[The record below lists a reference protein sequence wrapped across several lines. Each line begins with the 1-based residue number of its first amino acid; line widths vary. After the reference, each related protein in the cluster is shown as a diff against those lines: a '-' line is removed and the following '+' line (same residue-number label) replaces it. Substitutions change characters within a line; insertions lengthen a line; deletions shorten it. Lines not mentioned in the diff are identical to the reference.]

1 MRDFAEKEPRV
12 KQKNRVMGWVLA
24 AGGAALF
31 SQWAQASSDM
41 GSCPWSAKGCL
52 ISSPPVLDIGNDTR
66 DNLLRLLGEKKA
78 FVLPVLPDS
87 IDVVHSRNYY
97 FAPHLSEWYDHMQDE
112 AAQATSVAELPL
124 YMQARQI
131 GVNDAL
137 LDSFRQQNDGLE
149 DRHVSNTLGSVEQF
163 YRAILADTSL
173 TPEQRQSLALARLKV
188 NGSAEA
194 QAEIAALALPEN
206 STAALFQHYLLAA
219 NQFYAGDYPA
229 AAATFTTLG
238 DSQQPWLAET
248 AAYMLMRTS
257 LNRSSANAS
266 GMYGDFDVKN
276 IDKTAATEAL
286 NQAQAYL
293 QKWPEGPYAES
304 ARGMLRRIN
313 WYLEGWDS
321 LAQESEQAL
330 KQAGSVEALTSLVA
344 EIDDKLLSKDLTRN
358 DAWFLSAPD
367 APLLTFTQTLR
378 LMRSSEC
385 DGKTP
390 CVDQAYLEQ
399 IKPIFDNGQQLP
411 LWRYLT
417 LLLAE
422 QKQDYAT
429 VLGAIKPAESLPD
442 HDILAFS
449 NQVLYGD
456 VLMDQKNWD
465 AARQHWLHLLTLT
478 KDKEQ
483 QQMLQALLAATL
495 VSSGH
500 PEQIFAAGSEVTNL
514 RYRSLV
520 LKKLATPD
528 LLRQQV
534 KEGTSSEEKTIA
546 LHTLLVKDLIAG
558 RYGEWLQDKTL
569 ASHIAQP
576 LVDNSFSDVD
586 LTVFNWTGE
595 KAEPGYHCASLE
607 QTVNTLNARSD
618 DAHALNCLGEFF
630 RTTQA
635 KVDSWP
641 EQDGTLALGAV
652 VGEGSGGAPDRQ
664 TYYMQ
669 VMQNPRAEPED
680 KSFALYRAVMCY
692 APSGYNDC
700 GGKEVEPA
708 VRKAWF
714 NQLKA
719 DYRGGPWAQRLKYYW

>member
-1 MRDFAEKEPRV
+1 M
-12 KQKNRVMGWVLA
+12 KQKNRVMGLMLA

-31 SQWAQASSDM
+31 SQSAIASSDM
-41 GSCPWSAKGCL
+41 GNCPWSAAGCL

-66 DNLLRLLGEKKA
+66 DNLIRLLGEKKA
-78 FVLPVLPDS
+78 FALPVLPDS
-87 IDVVHSRNYY
+87 VDAVHSRDYY
-97 FAPHLSEWYDHMQDE
+97 FAPHISEWYAHLQDE
-112 AAQATSVAELPL
+112 TPETASVADLPL
-124 YMQARQI
+124 TMQAGQI
-131 GVNDAL
+131 GVDDAL
-137 LDSFRQQNDGLE
+137 LDTFRQQSRGLE
-149 DRHVSNTLGSVEQF
+149 DRHVSNSLASVEQF
-163 YRAILADTSL
+163 YRALLAETAL
-173 TPEQRQSLALARLKV
+173 TAEQRRSLATTRLKV

-194 QAEIAALALPEN
+194 QAEIAALAFPEN
-206 STAALFQHYLLAA
+206 SAAAQFQHYLLAA

-229 AAATFTTLG
+229 AAAAFAALG
-238 DSQQPWLAET
+238 GSQQPWLAET
-248 AAYMLMRTS
+248 AAYMLMRTD

-276 IDKTAATEAL
+276 IDKAAATEARQ
-286 NQAQAYL
+286 QAQAYL
-293 QKWPEGPYAES
+293 QKWPEGLYASS

-313 WYLEGWDS
+313 WYLEDWDP
-321 LAQESEQAL
+321 LAQQAEQAL
-330 KQAGSVEALTSLVA
+330 KQAGSVGELTSLIA
-344 EIDDKLLSKDLTRN
+344 ETDDKLLSKDLTRN
-358 DAWFLSAPD
+358 EAWFLSAPD
-367 APLLTFTQTLR
+367 APLLTFIQTLR
-378 LMRSSEC
+378 LMRSTEC

-390 CVDQAYLEQ
+390 CVDSPYLEQ
-399 IKPIFDNGQQLP
+399 IKPIFEKGQQLP
-411 LWRYLT
+411 LWQYLT

-429 VLGAIKPAESLPD
+429 VLGAIKPAASLPE
-442 HDILAFS
+442 HDILTFS

-483 QQMLQALLAATL
+483 QQMLQAMLAATL
-495 VSSGH
+495 VSSG
-500 PEQIFAAGSEVTNL
+500 QTGKIFASDSQVTNL

-534 KEGTSSEEKTIA
+534 KEGSGNEEKTIA

-558 RYGEWLQDKTL
+558 RYGHWLQDKTL
-569 ASHIAQP
+569 ANHIAQP
-576 LVDNSFSDVD
+576 VVDSAFADVD
-586 LTVFNWTGE
+586 LTVFDWAGD
-595 KAEPGYHCASLE
+595 KAEPGYRCASLE
-607 QTVNTLNARSD
+607 QTVNTLNARAD

-630 RTTQA
+630 RTTRV

-641 EQDGTLALGAV
+641 EDDGNLALGAV
-652 VGEGSGGAPDRQ
+652 VGDGSDGAPNRQ
-664 TYYMQ
+664 AYYTQ
-669 VMQNPRAEPED
+669 VIQDPRAEPED

-708 VRKAWF
+708 VRKGWF
-714 NQLKA
+714 NRLKA

>member
-1 MRDFAEKEPRV
+1 MRDFAGKEPIV
-12 KQKNRVMGWVLA
+12 KHNKVLGWMLA
-24 AGGAALF
+24 AGSVGLF

-78 FVLPVLPDS
+78 FPLPVLPES

-112 AAQATSVAELPL
+112 AAQDASVAELPL
-124 YMQARQI
+124 AMQVRQI
-131 GVNDAL
+131 GVDDAL
-137 LDSFRQQNDGLE
+137 LDGFRQQNDGLE
-149 DRHVSNTLGSVEQF
+149 DRHVSNTLDSVEQF
-163 YRAILADTSL
+163 YRALLAETSL

-194 QAEIAALALPEN
+194 QAAIAALNYPEN
-206 STAALFQHYLLAA
+206 TVAGQFQHYLLAA
-219 NQFYAGDYPA
+219 NQFYAGDYA
-229 AAATFTTLG
+229 AAATAFTALSTG
-238 DSQQPWLAET
+238 QQPWLAET
-248 AAYMLMRTS
+248 AAYMLMRTG

-276 IDKTAATEAL
+276 IDKAAATEAL

-293 QKWPEGPYAES
+293 QKWPDGLYAES

-330 KQAGSVEALTSLVA
+330 KQAGSVESLISLIA
-344 EIDDKLLSKDLTRN
+344 EVDDKLLSKDLTRN
-358 DAWFLSAPD
+358 EAYFLNAPD

-378 LMRSSEC
+378 LMRSTEC
-385 DGKTP
+385 DGKAP
-390 CVDQAYLEQ
+390 CVDRAYLEQ
-399 IKPIFDNGQQLP
+399 IKPIFDRGQQLP
-411 LWRYLT
+411 LWQYLT

-429 VLGAIKPAESLPD
+429 VLDAIKPVESLPE

-449 NQVLYGD
+449 EQVLYGD

-465 AARQHWLHLLTLT
+465 AARQHWLHLLTIA

-483 QQMLQALLAATL
+483 QQMLQAMLAATL
-495 VSSGH
+495 VNSGQTG
-500 PEQIFAAGSEVTNL
+500 QIFAADSPVTNL

-534 KEGTSSEEKTIA
+534 KEGSSSEEKTIA

-558 RYGEWLQDKTL
+558 RYGDWLQDKAL
-569 ASHIAQP
+569 GSHITQP

-595 KAEPGYHCASLE
+595 KAEPGYRCASLE
-607 QTVNTLNARSD
+607 QTVSTLNARSD
-618 DAHALNCLGEFF
+618 DPHALNCLGEFF

-641 EQDGTLALGAV
+641 EQDGTLALGAA

-664 TYYMQ
+664 AYYTQ
-669 VMQNPRAEPED
+669 VIQNPRAEPED

-692 APSGYNDC
+692 APSGFNDC
-700 GGKEVEPA
+700 GGQDAEPA
-708 VRKAWF
+708 ARKAWF
-714 NQLKA
+714 NRLKA

>member
-1 MRDFAEKEPRV
+1 MKHNKV
-12 KQKNRVMGWVLA
+12 LGWMLA
-24 AGGAALF
+24 AGSVGLF

-78 FVLPVLPDS
+78 FPLPVLPES
-87 IDVVHSRNYY
+87 INVVHSRNYY

-112 AAQATSVAELPL
+112 AAQDASVAELPL
-124 YMQARQI
+124 AMQARQI
-131 GVNDAL
+131 GVDDAL
-137 LDSFRQQNDGLE
+137 LDGFRQQNDGLE
-149 DRHVSNTLGSVEQF
+149 DRHVSNTLDSVEQF
-163 YRAILADTSL
+163 YRALLAETSL

-194 QAEIAALALPEN
+194 QAAIAALNYPEN
-206 STAALFQHYLLAA
+206 TVAGQFQHYLLAA
-219 NQFYAGDYPA
+219 NQFYAGDYA
-229 AAATFTTLG
+229 AAATAFTALSAG
-238 DSQQPWLAET
+238 QQPWLAET
-248 AAYMLMRTS
+248 AAYMLMRTG

-276 IDKTAATEAL
+276 IDKAAATEAL

-293 QKWPEGPYAES
+293 QKWPDGLYAES

-330 KQAGSVEALTSLVA
+330 KQAGSVESLISLIA
-344 EIDDKLLSKDLTRN
+344 EVDDKLLSKDLTRN
-358 DAWFLSAPD
+358 EAYFLNAPD

-378 LMRSSEC
+378 LMRNTEC
-385 DGKTP
+385 DGKAP
-390 CVDQAYLEQ
+390 CVDAAYLEQ
-399 IKPIFDNGQQLP
+399 IKPIFEQGQQLP
-411 LWRYLT
+411 LWQYLT

-429 VLGAIKPAESLPD
+429 VLDAIKPVESLPE

-449 NQVLYGD
+449 QQVLYGD

-465 AARQHWLHLLTLT
+465 AARQHWLHLLTIA

-483 QQMLQALLAATL
+483 QQMLQAMLAATL
-495 VSSGH
+495 VNSGQTG
-500 PEQIFAAGSEVTNL
+500 QIFATDSPVTNL

-534 KEGTSSEEKTIA
+534 KEGSSSEEKTIA

-558 RYGEWLQDKTL
+558 RYGDWLQDKAL
-569 ASHIAQP
+569 SSHITQP
-576 LVDNSFSDVD
+576 PVDNSFSDVD

-595 KAEPGYHCASLE
+595 KAEPGYRCASLE
-607 QTVNTLNARSD
+607 QTVSTLNARSD
-618 DAHALNCLGEFF
+618 DPHALNCLGEFF

-641 EQDGTLALGAV
+641 EQDGTLALGAA
-652 VGEGSGGAPDRQ
+652 VGEGSGGAPNRQ
-664 TYYMQ
+664 AYYTQ
-669 VMQNPRAEPED
+669 VIQNPRAEPED

-700 GGKEVEPA
+700 GGQDAEPA
-708 VRKAWF
+708 ARKAWF
-714 NQLKA
+714 NRLKA